1 MKVSLL
7 SLKQLRWQNVVD
19 LVTSSASATSQARNL
34 AVRVIACLDVKQ
46 GRVVKGRNFVDLK
59 DAGDPVELA
68 LKYYRDGVDEITF
81 LDIAAS
87 SEERATTFDLV
98 RRTAESIFIPLTVG
112 GGITSLK
119 DVDLLLR
126 SGADKVSVNTAAIM
140 RPELID
146 EIARDFGSQVLVI
159 SIDARRASHMPSGFE
174 VTTHGGTRS
183 AGKDAVSWVREAID
197 RGVGEVLL
205 NSMDRDGTQG
215 GFDLEL
221 IRLMREGSSVPLIAS
236 GGAGALTDFS
246 DAVGRGADAVLAA
259 SVFHYDSISISQVKS
274 HLAEKGFTVR
284 RSHDS

>member
-1 MKVSLL
+1 
-7 SLKQLRWQNVVD
+7 
-19 LVTSSASATSQARNL
+19 
-34 AVRVIACLDVKQ
+34 
-46 GRVVKGRNFVDLK
+46 
-59 DAGDPVELA
+59 
-68 LKYYRDGVDEITF
+68 
-81 LDIAAS
+81 
-87 SEERATTFDLV
+87 
-98 RRTAESIFIPLTVG
+98 
-112 GGITSLK
+112 
-119 DVDLLLR
+119 
-126 SGADKVSVNTAAIM
+126 NTAAIM

-159 SIDARRASHMPSGFE
+159 SIDARRASQMPSGFE

-183 AGKDAVSWVREAID
+183 AGKDALSWVREAID

-215 GFDLEL
+215 GFDLDL

-246 DAVGRGADAVLAA
+246 DAVGSGADAVLAA